1 MRRNRRSPTEGLFY
15 NTGIM
20 YDRTM
25 GDGIHVSRSYTDS
38 LQEPMFEEERKLH
51 KKVEEERNRAQQ
63 SPTQHLKSNTG
74 PGTDPKQNCL

>member
-25 GDGIHVSRSYTDS
+25 GDGIYVSRSYTDS
-38 LQEPMFEEERKLH
+38 LQEPMLEEERKLH
-51 KKVEEERNRAQQ
+51 KKEEEEKNRVQQ
-63 SPTQHLKSNTG
+63 TPKQNLKSNTS
-74 PGTDPKQNCL
+74 PGAGPKQSCL